1 MRPKINTE
9 NEEFFKFGEF
19 VNLLNSY
26 VMQPIVCG
34 LLLAIT
40 PIAARAQLSE
50 TFSDGDF
57 SQNPHWRGMDTSFQ
71 VEGGRLRSRHSVP
84 NSPFYLS
91 TASAAALDTQ
101 WEFWAHLDFSTSGQN
116 YAEVYLT
123 ATTPQLSEGYFVRIG
138 DTKDE
143 VSLYYRNGEGDAVRL
158 IDGRDGITDH
168 ALRVRVTRTADGEW
182 SLYTDGVPE
191 GKARDTTSMSSAW
204 FGVLLRQSTASFFG
218 KHYFDDFMIG
228 PLDTTPPYVP
238 ARYDVL
244 IHEIMADPSPSAGL
258 PEAEYVELRNVSG
271 KTIDLGGWRLE
282 GRTISAMLPAYRLP
296 ADSLVMITAPAD
308 VPVFRNAISGGSFSI
323 ANDGERIVLYDKKS
337 QVIHAVEFT
346 AEWYGGGIRSHGG
359 WSLEMKDVK
368 WPCAGAGNFGP
379 GGTPGER
386 NLAEE
391 NIPAPALPR
400 LRYVSVPDSQQIR
413 LHFSAALDSAAVA
426 HAGRAEAPLF
436 HSLLIRL
443 PEPMKGGTVYG
454 LDVEGLKDCAGRELP
469 PVNVKYG
476 LPMPVTAGDL
486 VFSELLFD
494 PPQGA
499 EDFIELYN
507 RSMKAVDLFGLYFA
521 QRDGT
526 GELKPAVALVQA
538 PYLLLPGEY
547 VAFSENA
554 AALCRYYAC
563 LGRLEGVP
571 ALPSMPQDDGT
582 VVLLR
587 ADGGVIDE
595 FSYKRSM
602 HAGVLQD
609 TKGVS
614 LERLWM
620 EEKTQAHGN
629 WHSAASTAGYAT
641 PGYQNSRH
649 APETAGEAWFAVT
662 PAVFS
667 PDNDGYNDLAVIS
680 WKLPAPAFTVS
691 ITVYDAQGRAV
702 RRLAENMLTASSG
715 NIGWDG
721 RLDGGKAA
729 PDGMYV
735 VFIRAFDDGGR
746 VKQWKYAVGLSH

>member
-9 NEEFFKFGEF
+9 KEEFFKFGEF

-34 LLLAIT
+34 LLLAT
-40 PIAARAQLSE
+40 MPIAARAQLSE

-57 SQNPHWRGMDTSFQ
+57 SQNPRWRGMDTSFQ
-71 VEGGRLRSRHSVP
+71 VEGGKLRSRHAVP
-84 NSPFYLS
+84 NSSFYLS
-91 TASAAALDTQ
+91 TASAAALDAQ

-123 ATTPQLSEGYFVRIG
+123 AETPELNEGYFVRIG
-138 DTKDE
+138 HTADE

-158 IDGRDGITDH
+158 IDGRDGVTNH
-168 ALRVRVTRTADGEW
+168 ALRVRVTRTAAGEW
-182 SLYTDGVPE
+182 GLYTDGVLE
-191 GKARDTTSMSSAW
+191 GKVRDTSSMTSSW

-218 KHYFDDFMIG
+218 KHYFDDFAVG

-244 IHEIMADPSPSAGL
+244 IHEIMADPAPVVSL
-258 PEAEYVELRNVSG
+258 PEAEYIELRNVSG
-271 KTIDLGGWRLE
+271 KTIGLGGWRLE
-282 GRTISAMLPAYRLP
+282 GRSIHAVLPAYRLP
-296 ADSLVMITAPAD
+296 ADSFVVITAAAD
-308 VPVFRNAISGGSFSI
+308 APRFRNAISGGSFSI
-323 ANDGERIVLYDKKS
+323 ANDGERIVLYDKRG

-346 AEWYGGGIRSHGG
+346 GEWYGGGIRSQGG
-359 WSLEMKDVK
+359 WSLEMKDIQ
-368 WPCAGAGNFGP
+368 WPCAGAENFGP
-379 GGTPGER
+379 GGTPGGR

-391 NIPAPALPR
+391 NIPAPALPQ
-400 LRYVSVPDSQQIR
+400 LRYVSVPDSLHVR

-436 HSLLIRL
+436 RSLLIGL
-443 PEPMKGGTVYG
+443 QEPMKEGMVYE
-454 LDVEGLKDCAGRELP
+454 LEVEGLKDCAGRELL
-469 PVNVKYG
+469 PVTVRYG
-476 LPMPVTAGDL
+476 LPMPAAAGDV

-507 RSMKAVDLFGLYFA
+507 RGEKAIDLFGLYLA
-521 QRDGT
+521 QRDEM

-547 VAFSENA
+547 IAFSEDA
-554 AALCRYYAC
+554 AALCRHYAC
-563 LGRLEGVP
+563 LGRLENVP
-571 ALPSMPQDDGT
+571 ALPSMPQDEGT

-587 ADGGVIDE
+587 ADGEVIDG
-595 FSYKRSM
+595 FSYKKSM
-602 HAGVLQD
+602 HAGVLHD

-620 EEKTQAHGN
+620 EQGMGS

-649 APETAGEAWFAVT
+649 APDIAGEAWFAVT
-662 PAVFS
+662 PEVFS
-667 PDNDGYNDLAVIS
+667 PDNDGYNDLAYIS
-680 WKLPAPAFTVS
+680 WKLPAPAFTLG

-702 RRLAENMLTASSG
+702 RRLAENALAGSSG
-715 NIGWDG
+715 HIGWDG
-721 RLDGGKAA
+721 RLDGGKPA
-729 PDGMYV
+729 PEGIYIV
-735 VFIRAFDDGGR
+735 LIRAFDDGGR
-746 VKQWKYAVGLSH
+746 VKQWKYPVGLRIDGR